1 MTDLDLKQNQQAE
14 WLKQHTLSQDQFK
27 QLIANKMRRA
37 ADMQQAIRK
46 REALQ
51 KHR

>member
-1 MTDLDLKQNQQAE
+1 MTDLDSKQNRQVE
-14 WLKQHTLSQDQFK
+14 WTRQHTLTQDQFK
-27 QLIANKMRRA
+27 QLIANKIRRA
-37 ADMQQAIRK
+37 ADMQLAIRK